1 VIVRVEPGERCDR
14 AVLAAL
20 RAEGLDVTR
29 AQLQRAFAQG
39 GVTSEGRAL
48 EAGKKL
54 ARALEVAVVLPAPTP
69 LSAAPEPL
77 PLDVVYEDP
86 ELLVVDKP
94 AGMVVHASVGHARGT
109 LVGAVLHHLGVE
121 ADTLPV
127 LAGND
132 AVRPGIVH
140 RIDKDTSGLLVVGK
154 TARAQEVLASQ
165 FRTHAIER
173 SYLGIVLGV
182 PEWTRKRIETLH
194 GRDPADRRRMSPTH
208 GRRRAVTDATVE
220 QALHGAALVRFVL
233 HTGRTHQIRMHARHL
248 GHPIVGDA
256 LYGHRIRDE
265 RVRAAAT
272 ALGRHALHA
281 ATLGFVHPD
290 GSTRRFVSPLPPD
303 MQAVVDALAR

>member
-1 VIVRVEPGERCDR
+1 MVIVRVEPGERCDR

-20 RAEGLDVTR
+20 RGEGIELTR

-48 EAGKKL
+48 DPGKRL
-54 ARALEVAVVLPAPTP
+54 SRALEVAVELAAPAP
-69 LSAAPEPL
+69 LAAVPEAL
-77 PLDVVYEDP
+77 PLDVVFEDE
-86 ELLVVDKP
+86 ELLVIDKP

-109 LVGAVLHHLGVE
+109 LVGAVLHHLGVLAE
-121 ADTLPV
+121 ALPV

-132 AVRPGIVH
+132 GVRPGIVH
-140 RIDKDTSGLLVVGK
+140 RIDKDTSGLLVVSK
-154 TARAQEVLASQ
+154 TSRAQEVLAAQ

-182 PEWTRKRIETLH
+182 PDWSDRRIATSH

-208 GRRRAVTDATVE
+208 GRRRAVTVATVE
-220 QALHGAALVRFVL
+220 RALYGAALVRFVL

-248 GHPIVGDA
+248 GHPIVCDA
-256 LYGHRIRDE
+256 LYGHRIRDA
-265 RVRAAAT
+265 RVRQAAA

-290 GSTRRFVSPLPPD
+290 GSTRRFVSPLPAD
-303 MQAVVDALAR
+303 MQALVDALG